1 MKKLSLL
8 ILLILCPILY
18 FAKGPD
24 CHNHALNKAKEWL
37 QSSNIV
43 EIENLNQSKL
53 RITLL
58 ASEQKSK
65 GLYTQIYHFVLYDNQ
80 NKSYEV
86 ITKNEDSDKE
96 CSIGN
101 VDSYLV
107 AKRQVDYFD

>member
-1 MKKLSLL
+1 MKKLSLV
-8 ILLILCPILY
+8 ILLILCPMLS

-24 CHNHALNKAKEWL
+24 CHTRALDKAKEWL
-37 QSSNIV
+37 KNSNIV

-65 GLYTQIYHFVLYDNQ
+65 DLYTQIYHFVFYDNK
-80 NKSYEV
+80 NKAYEV
-86 ITKNEDSDKE
+86 ITKSEASNKD
-96 CSIGN
+96 CSIGE

-107 AKRQVDYFD
+107 SKRQIDYFD